1 LPRRFF
7 PNRTKGVVL
16 RVCTAIK
23 KEHLSKQPMCYG
35 FGIMAIDNSEILV
48 SEIRQLR
55 TLLSFVAILLTIMT
69 FLMVYVLLHLTGL
82 VLVPP

>member
-1 LPRRFF
+1 
-7 PNRTKGVVL
+7 
-16 RVCTAIK
+16 
-23 KEHLSKQPMCYG
+23 MCYG